1 MRLKKVSLLQTKIL
15 IDSVKTSLK
24 QAQLTGKRPFSIQ
37 QASFCTL
44 PSQPNIIPVISF
56 IFILVILNLCC
67 CLSIFN
73 KIELHK
79 FWCKFKPSLI
89 TTKFSQ
95 QLFFREDNELTRINW
110 SSTLSYLYKFFLEGG
125 GEGEMQFFLS
135 FRLGGVDILSVND

>member
-44 PSQPNIIPVISF
+44 PSQPNIIPVI
-56 IFILVILNLCC
+56 IIHLYLGHYLCC

-79 FWCKFKPSLI
+79 FWCKFKPSFII
-89 TTKFSQ
+89 TTKFNQ

-125 GEGEMQFFLS
+125 GRGRCNFFSASGL
-135 FRLGGVDILSVND
+135 VV

>member
-44 PSQPNIIPVISF
+44 PSQPIIH
-56 IFILVILNLCC
+56 LYLGHYLCC

-89 TTKFSQ
+89 TTKFNQ

-135 FRLGGVDILSVND
+135 FRLGGVDILSVNY